1 MELISRENIIE
12 LTADSTYERSADGR
26 PRVPDDILERM
37 KKVTTEEAWGVL
49 GGHGFKLQFDGDW
62 MNIHPDRI
70 LVGRAVT
77 CRYVPHRPDL
87 NQVVENE
94 GKSHGRVGGQNS
106 WVIDTLQEGDV
117 LVVELFGKI
126 VQGTFIGDNLG
137 TAIATR
143 TGGTGLIVDGS
154 IRDFQRVYDLD
165 MNVFTRGLHPTGIG
179 EVTMTEINGPIRIGE
194 ATVLPGDV
202 VLGTPTGVI
211 FVPPHLAHEVVESSE
226 NVRMRDYFGKMRIRE
241 GVYTPGEVDRGW
253 SDAMNADYDSWKET
267 ITLDDLDV

>member
-1 MELISRENIIE
+1 MELISREKIIE

-26 PRVPDDILERM
+26 PRVPDNILERM

-70 LVGRAVT
+70 LMGRAVT

-165 MNVFTRGLHPTGIG
+165 MNVFIRGLHPTGIG

-253 SDAMNADYDSWKET
+253 SDEMNADYDSWKET

>member
-87 NQVVENE
+87 NQVDENE

-253 SDAMNADYDSWKET
+253 SDEMNADYDSWKET